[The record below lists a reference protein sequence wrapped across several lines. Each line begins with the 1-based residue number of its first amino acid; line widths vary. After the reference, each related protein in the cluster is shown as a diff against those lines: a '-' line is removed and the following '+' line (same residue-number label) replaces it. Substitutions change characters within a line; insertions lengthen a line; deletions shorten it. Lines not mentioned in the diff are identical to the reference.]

1 MATVQLSQRPL
12 LVLAGAIVLH
22 VILISAQ
29 VSTTAGIPF
38 IQVVTFGIFSEVQR
52 GTMTSI
58 DGVRSL
64 WTGYVAL
71 RDAQVENEAL
81 KRELQTLQ
89 VRLQEER
96 AQAQRAENFRQLLEL
111 RQRAGV
117 ETLATEIIAG
127 PASPDFRDM
136 TIDKG
141 SLEGVARDMAVISPA
156 GVVGRVILSSPRA
169 ARVQMLIDL
178 NAAAG
183 AMIERTR
190 AQGLVVGQ
198 GSTLRMD
205 YVPAT
210 ADVKQGDLVVTS
222 GIDKVYPKGFVIG
235 TIETISRGN
244 GSFYEITVRPSV
256 DFSSLE
262 EVLVVTTPP
271 PAITAEQIAKEGE
284 AIAAQ
289 QRQQSQQNLAL
300 NASPQNASPRA
311 AVPRNAAP
319 PGPTPRSAAPAPPP
333 ANATPRGP
341 GA

>member
-12 LVLAGAIVLH
+12 LVFAGAVVLH

-38 IQVVTFGIFSEVQR
+38 IQVVTFGVFSEVQR
-52 GTMTSI
+52 GTMT
-58 DGVRSL
+58 GVDQVRGVWS
-64 WTGYVAL
+64 GYVDL
-71 RDAQVENEAL
+71 RDVQAENEAL

-89 VRLQEER
+89 IRLQEER

-111 RQRAGV
+111 RARAGV
-117 ETLATEIIAG
+117 DTVAAEVIAG
-127 PASPDFRDM
+127 PATIEFRDM

-141 SLEGVARDMAVISPA
+141 NADGVARDMAVISPA
-156 GVVGRVILSSPRA
+156 GVVGRVHLTSPRA

-178 NAAAG
+178 NAATG

-198 GSTLRMD
+198 GSALRMD

-210 ADVKQGDLVVTS
+210 ADVRQGDLVVTS
-222 GIDKVYPKGFVIG
+222 GIDKIYPKGFVVG
-235 TIETISRGN
+235 TVESVDVEDAGT
-244 GSFYEITVRPSV
+244 FLEIVVRPSV
-256 DFSSLE
+256 DFSRLE

-271 PAITAEQIAKEGE
+271 PAITAEQIAKEAE
-284 AIAAQ
+284 AIAAE
-289 QRQQSQQNLAL
+289 QRRLGQVPTAPDTP
-300 NASPQNASPRA
+300 ASEAVRPQ
-311 AVPRNAAP
+311 
-319 PGPTPRSAAPAPPP
+319 
-333 ANATPRGP
+333 NATPRGP

>member
-22 VILISAQ
+22 VVLISAQ
-29 VSTTAGIPF
+29 VSTTAGIPI
-38 IQVVTFGIFSEVQR
+38 IQVVTFGVFSEVQR
-52 GTMTSI
+52 GTMTSV
-58 DGVRSL
+58 DSVRSL
-64 WTGYVAL
+64 WSGYVAL

-81 KRELQTLQ
+81 KRELQTMQ

-117 ETLATEIIAG
+117 DTVASEIIAG
-127 PASPDFRDM
+127 PADPEFRNM

-141 SLEGVARDMAVISPA
+141 GLDGVARDMAVLAPA

-169 ARVQMLIDL
+169 ARVQMLIDRT
-178 NAAAG
+178 AAAG

-190 AQGLVVGQ
+190 AQGLVVGE
-198 GSTLRMD
+198 GATLRMN

-222 GIDKVYPKGFVIG
+222 GIDKVYPKGFLIG
-235 TIETISRGN
+235 TVETVSHGL
-244 GSFYEITVRPSV
+244 GSYHDITVRPSV
-256 DFSSLE
+256 DFSRLE

-271 PAITAEQIAKEGE
+271 PAITAEQIAQEAE

-289 QRQQSQQNLAL
+289 QRRQPSHNTTAQDA
-300 NASPQNASPRA
+300 
-311 AVPRNAAP
+311 
-319 PGPTPRSAAPAPPP
+319 TPR
-333 ANATPRGP
+333 NATPRGP
-341 GA
+341 GE

>member
-12 LVLAGAIVLH
+12 LVLAGAVVLH

-29 VSTTAGIPF
+29 VSTTAGIPV
-38 IQVVTFGIFSEVQR
+38 IQVVTFGLFSEVQR

-58 DGVRSL
+58 DSVRSL

-71 RDAQVENEAL
+71 RDAQAENEAL

-89 VRLQEER
+89 VRLQDER

-117 ETLATEIIAG
+117 ETVAAEIIAG
-127 PASPDFRDM
+127 PADPEFRDM

-141 SLEGVARDMAVISPA
+141 SHDGVARDMAVLSPA
-156 GVVGRVILSSPRA
+156 GVVGRVILTSPRA
-169 ARVQMLIDL
+169 ARVQMLIDR

-190 AQGLVVGQ
+190 VQGLVMGQ
-198 GSTLRMD
+198 GSILRMD
-205 YVPAT
+205 YVPGT

-222 GIDKVYPKGFVIG
+222 GIDKIYPKGFLIG
-235 TIETISRGN
+235 TIESLSRGP
-244 GSFYEITVRPSV
+244 GSFHEITVRPSV
-256 DFSSLE
+256 DFSRLE

-271 PAITAEQIAKEGE
+271 AAITAEQIARE
-284 AIAAQ
+284 AEALAAQ
-289 QRQQSQQNLAL
+289 QRRQVQGPQPAP
-300 NASPQNASPRA
+300 PQNASPRNA
-311 AVPRNAAP
+311 SPRNAS
-319 PGPTPRSAAPAPPP
+319 PRNASPRGAAPRAAPLPQ
-333 ANATPRGP
+333 NTTPRGP
-341 GA
+341 GE